1 MTNSKLIS
9 CLLIFYLL
17 LSQLLIGM
25 TGGRSPVLAQTP
37 DNRVDPFTPVQ
48 SPKTKSLSTRRPAA
62 CHTSQVTPRG
72 LQSVPAVTTL
82 PTTGKRFALI
92 IGVDSYTDAQIN
104 PLQGAGK
111 DAQLLADTLV
121 DVSGFDRQQVFVLTS
136 QGNATQQPYRANVL
150 QRLAFIGRSIPKDG
164 LLLVAF
170 SGHGVERQGKA
181 FLLPSDARIDTD
193 PRLLSET
200 CLDVEALKTMI
211 RGFGIQQVLFLI
223 DTCRNEVVTGRSGT
237 SDTLSSKF
245 TQAFRFEVR
254 NREVRAFATLY
265 AASEGER
272 AFEYSDKKHG
282 YFTWALV
289 EGLRGAA
296 QNSTGQITLASLVN
310 YLQTQVPQRVQYE
323 LGKEQHPFAEI
334 SGYRADQLVLS
345 TPGEAASALSVSTTR
360 LPSHTRITYSDPHPS
375 SQPGPRLQVSSHPH
389 ELVEKLPNGLSLEL
403 AELPAGSFQMG
414 ATPTEASLLLAE
426 FQTAG
431 ISPALAKQLTNW
443 QTSGQPVKVAPL
455 AISRFE
461 ITQAVWQVVAH
472 LPKIY
477 LELPSNPATM
487 QGDRLPVENISWEE
501 ANEFCARLS
510 HLTGKKYRL
519 PTEAEWEYAC
529 RAGSTTAFAFGQTL
543 SSTQANF
550 DARAGSHTS
559 GSPAGRTLPVG
570 SVGQPNQFG
579 LFDMHG
585 NVWEWCLDSWAET
598 SPLSDTSRVQPV
610 NLQRSTTRTI
620 RGGSWFNPAVSC
632 RSTSRLG
639 LKSTD
644 RSSTVGFRVVLEK

>member
-1 MTNSKLIS
+1 MTNGKLIS
-9 CLLIFYLL
+9 CLLTFYLL
-17 LSQLLIGM
+17 LSHLLIGM
-25 TGGRSPVLAQTP
+25 TGGLSPVFAQTP
-37 DNRVDPFTPVQ
+37 GNRADPFTPVQ
-48 SPKTKSLSTRRPAA
+48 SPKTKSLSNRRPAA
-62 CHTSQVTPRG
+62 SHNSQVTPRG
-72 LQSVPAVTTL
+72 LQSVPAVTML

-121 DVSGFDRQQVFVLTS
+121 EVSGFDRQQVFVLTS
-136 QGNATQQPYRANVL
+136 QGKAAQQPYRANVL
-150 QRLAFIGRSIPKDG
+150 QRLALIGRSIPKDG

-211 RGFGIQQVLFLI
+211 RGFGVQQVLFLI
-223 DTCRNEVVTGRSGT
+223 DTCRNEVIASRSGT
-237 SDTLSSKF
+237 SDGLSSTF

-296 QNSTGQITLASLVN
+296 QNSTGQITLANLVN
-310 YLQTQVPQRVQYE
+310 YLQTQVPQRVQYD
-323 LGKEQHPFAEI
+323 LGKDQHPFAEI

-345 TPGEAASALSVSTTR
+345 TPGEAASASRVSTTI
-360 LPSHTRITYSDPHPS
+360 LPSDGLIPYSDPHCS
-375 SQPGPRLQVSSHPH
+375 SQPGSRLQASSHPR

-403 AELPAGSFQMG
+403 AELPAGSFHLG
-414 ATPTEASLLLAE
+414 ATPAEASQLLAE

-443 QTSGQPVKVAPL
+443 QINGNPVTVASIT
-455 AISRFE
+455 ISRYE
-461 ITQAVWQVVAH
+461 ITQAMWRLVAK
-472 LPKIY
+472 LPKVQ
-477 LELPSNPATM
+477 LELPVNPALF
-487 QGDRLPVENISWEE
+487 QGESLPIENISWNE
-501 ANEFCARLS
+501 AMEFCERLS
-510 HLTGKKYRL
+510 RLTGKKYRL
-519 PTEAEWEYAC
+519 PTESEWEYAC
-529 RAGSTTAFAFGQTL
+529 RAGSATPFSFGQTL
-543 SSTQANF
+543 SRPLANF
-550 DARAGSHTS
+550 DVTAGTNSKASST
-559 GSPAGRTLPVG
+559 GRTFPAGRL
-570 SVGQPNQFG
+570 GQPNQFG

-585 NVWEWCLDSWAET
+585 NVWEWCLDSWADT
-598 SPLSDTSRVQPV
+598 PTVSDTSRVQPV
-610 NLQRSTTRTI
+610 HGHHSTTRTI

>member
-1 MTNSKLIS
+1 MTNGKLIS
-9 CLLIFYLL
+9 CLLIFYFL
-17 LSQLLIGM
+17 LSHALTGM
-25 TGGRSPVLAQTP
+25 TGGGTFVVAQTP
-37 DNRVDPFTPVQ
+37 GTRVDPFTPVQ
-48 SPKTKSLSTRRPAA
+48 SQKTKSLSNRRPAA
-62 CHTSQVTPRG
+62 NHNSQVTPRG
-72 LQSVPAVTTL
+72 LQSAPVVTTL
-82 PTTGKRFALI
+82 PATGKRFALI

-136 QGNATQQPYRANVL
+136 HGNPTQQPYRANVL
-150 QRLAFIGRSIPKDG
+150 QRLALIGRSIPKDG

-200 CLDVEALKTMI
+200 CLDVEELKTMI
-211 RGFGIQQVLFLI
+211 RGFGVQQVLFLI
-223 DTCRNEVVTGRSGT
+223 DTCRNEVVASRSGM
-237 SDTLSSKF
+237 SDTLSSNF
-245 TQAFRFEVR
+245 ARSFRFEAR

-296 QNSTGQITLASLVN
+296 QNSTGQITLANLVN

-345 TPGEAASALSVSTTR
+345 TPGQTASESNIPTTI
-360 LPSHTRITYSDPHPS
+360 LPSHTQIAYSDPRRS
-375 SQPGPRLQVSSHPH
+375 SQSEPLLRASHQPR

-403 AELPAGSFQMG
+403 AELPAGSFHLG
-414 ATPTEASLLLAE
+414 ATPAEANSILVE

-431 ISPALAKQLTNW
+431 ISPTLAKQLTNW
-443 QTSGQPVKVAPL
+443 QINGDPVSVSPI
-455 AISRFE
+455 AISRHE
-461 ITQAVWQVVAH
+461 ISQALWSVVAK
-472 LPKIY
+472 LPKIR
-477 LELPSNPATM
+477 LELPVNPAM
-487 QGDRLPVENISWEE
+487 FQGESLPVETISWDE
-501 ANEFCARLS
+501 AMEFCERLS
-510 HLTGKKYRL
+510 RLTGKKYRL
-519 PTEAEWEYAC
+519 PTESEWEYAC
-529 RAGSTTAFAFGQTL
+529 RAGSATPFSFGQTL
-543 SSTQANF
+543 LPTVANF
-550 DARAGSHTS
+550 DVTAGNNLSN
-559 GSPAGRTLPVG
+559 PATGRTVPIG
-570 SVGQPNQFG
+570 SFGKPNQFG

-585 NVWEWCLDSWAET
+585 NVWEWCLDSWSDKPSAT
-598 SPLSDTSRVQPV
+598 GISQVHPFAFQSSPLK
-610 NLQRSTTRTI
+610 TI
-620 RGGSWFNPAVSC
+620 RGGSWFNPAPSC

-639 LKSTD
+639 LKPTD